1 MLQPM
6 AGPAIRESQQIANVA
21 FREVQ
26 QISGLALQEIQQ
38 FAQSVLREIRQFPE
52 PAIPTSQGAGPTQ
65 TSAPAPTG
73 TRPAAD
79 QAAAIAGDNSSLLAA
94 AAKSSSKVP
103 ATTTKGRSGYIYY
116 RYGNQSDPTTLP
128 TPIPGLALEGG
139 GTDIDLLYQWMAA
152 RADGVDATVSSN
164 NLELPDHAR
173 PQAGNFLVLGTTK
186 DNSYDSYIYGLA
198 QADGIPLNSVA
209 TLDIPSTEA
218 ANDPFVAQT
227 IAKASAIFIM
237 GGDQSTYVND
247 WQNTPVQTA
256 LDQAAA
262 RGVPIGGT
270 SAGDNVLGQYIY
282 SAENT
287 SGAVSSDVLANPY
300 SSEISLDKNFLSVP
314 AQAALPYLKNT
325 ITDPHFYERDRMGRT
340 VTFLARL
347 VEDPQWSPPSPPG
360 GRTPLPGTMAI
371 GIDQSTALLI
381 DTAGPTAGDATVIGN
396 SPTNHLY
403 FLTTTRTRPALQPG
417 TTNTL
422 VAPLTWGTQSTPAVH
437 IYRATVGD
445 NFQFDHTT
453 QTWTPMTGSSLDA
466 PYTLWVTNGTVN
478 SSQPNGSIY

>member
-6 AGPAIRESQQIANVA
+6 GGPAIQESQQIANMAVQ
-21 FREVQ
+21 EVQ
-26 QISGLALQEIQQ
+26 HLSGLALQEIHHT
-38 FAQSVLREIRQFPE
+38 E
-52 PAIPTSQGAGPTQ
+52 PAIPTTLGAGATQ
-65 TSAPAPTG
+65 KHAPAPTG
-73 TRPAAD
+73 SSPAAN
-79 QAAAIAGDNSSLLAA
+79 QAAEIDSGNPSPLAA
-94 AAKSSSKVP
+94 PPKSSKVP

-139 GTDIDLLYQWMAA
+139 GTDIGVLYQWMAA
-152 RADGVDATVSSN
+152 RADGVDATVSNSILVLPN
-164 NLELPDHAR
+164 NATPR
-173 PQAGNFLVLGTTK
+173 AGNFLVLGTTK
-186 DNSYDSYIYGLA
+186 DNAYDSYIYGLA
-198 QADGIPLNSVA
+198 QAVGIPLNSVA

-227 IAKASAIFIM
+227 IANASAIFIM

-270 SAGDNVLGQYIY
+270 SAGVDVLGQYIY

-287 SGAVSSDVLANPY
+287 SGAISSDVLANPY

-314 AQAALPYLKNT
+314 SLAPSPQQVPAQAALPYLENT

-340 VTFLARL
+340 LTFLARL
-347 VEDPQWSPPSPPG
+347 VEDPQWSPPSAPG
-360 GRTPLPGTMAI
+360 GPTPLPGTMAI
-371 GIDQSTALLI
+371 GIDQSTALLV
-381 DTAGPTAGDATVIGN
+381 DTAGPTAGAATVIGN
-396 SPTNHLY
+396 SPANHLY
-403 FLTTTRTRPALQPG
+403 FLTTTGTPPALQPS

-422 VAPLTWGTQSTPAVH
+422 AAPLTWGTQSTPAVNV
-437 IYRATVGD
+437 YRATVGD
-445 NFQFDHTT
+445 NFQFNQTT
-453 QTWTPMTGSSLDA
+453 QTWTPITESSLDA
-466 PYTLWVTNGTVN
+466 IYTLWVTNGTVN